1 MNFNES
7 VLDEQLEI
15 LKSFLC
21 HYSSF
26 RYLNEKFDNLCRFG
40 SQEFWKYTIDAH
52 YFQLIN
58 LWCMN
63 FGTDENE
70 IHWKK
75 LGLDGDLKPITL
87 SNIELSEKDYNL
99 YWKSLKDWRNMYSAH
114 RVPGFKEKTPD
125 LKIARMVVFI
135 YEDWVERNI
144 DAIS

>member
-1 MNFNES
+1 M
-7 VLDEQLEI
+7 I
-15 LKSFLC
+15 
-21 HYSSF
+21 
-26 RYLNEKFDNLCRFG
+26 
-40 SQEFWKYTIDAH
+40 
-52 YFQLIN
+52 
-58 LWCMN
+58 

-135 YEDWVERNI
+135 MKTGLKGILMQSVSYSSLKLYEENFKEELNLS
-144 DAIS
+144 ISTLLTASK